1 MILRDIQAYLQ
12 RVQLS
17 SSKDDDD
24 RAIEDYSAIIQLA
37 PYLPYCYAARG
48 LTFFN
53 LGEIEKFTA
62 DLLRAIEL
70 NPGDAG
76 RDYQPNSEKELS
88 PTAIRHG
95 EEQVRK
101 MLADRPVMAQHVEPG
116 DTLWIWAVRKFAG
129 EDLGS
134 LVEWNAEET
143 EHFPG
148 RSGRPWN
155 GRNAGIQVSTTRV
168 DLPDNR
174 PSTFDELWLT
184 AVFELHNVTSSP
196 DWDRID
202 ECAIQGELMRDE
214 YIVAMLESEEL
225 AATSCAGRFISRS
238 FCPGYGRRIL
248 PLRIPGNGTAQTLVR
263 RRIRPAGP

>member
-1 MILRDIQAYLQ
+1 
-12 RVQLS
+12 
-17 SSKDDDD
+17 
-24 RAIEDYSAIIQLA
+24 
-37 PYLPYCYAARG
+37 
-48 LTFFN
+48 
-53 LGEIEKFTA
+53 
-62 DLLRAIEL
+62 
-70 NPGDAG
+70 
-76 RDYQPNSEKELS
+76 
-88 PTAIRHG
+88 
-95 EEQVRK
+95 

-202 ECAIQGELMRDE
+202 GAIQGELMRDE

-225 AATSCAGRFISRS
+225 AAPMSPRAFYLKVFLPWLRS
-238 FCPGYGRRIL
+238 KNLTPPDPREWCCRDFSPEPILGLQARDWRQDRRW
-248 PLRIPGNGTAQTLVR
+248 PEYEAAYDTLRGVDKIKNETTNKQRHIFTR
-263 RRIRPAGP
+263 R